1 MSDLSGGGDFHSES
15 RLIRSDYVNSPR
27 GTISRP
33 ANAAPKEKLM
43 KRHSSVFGA
52 IALLLLGICPVFAH
66 AGCTASTIIGTYGFS
81 EEGYGIETGKPNP
94 KFLPIALVGTFTFNA
109 DGTVNRALT
118 ISGAGGPASGAD
130 SGTYTVNADCS
141 GTALFP
147 NSP

>member
-1 MSDLSGGGDFHSES
+1 
-15 RLIRSDYVNSPR
+15 
-27 GTISRP
+27 
-33 ANAAPKEKLM
+33 M

-52 IALLLLGICPVFAH
+52 IALFLLGLCPVFAH
-66 AGCTASTIIGTYGFS
+66 AGCTASTITGTYGFS

-147 NSP
+147 NSPIGVEPFNLTIVGGGNAIHFINMVTGVVLAGRMERQ